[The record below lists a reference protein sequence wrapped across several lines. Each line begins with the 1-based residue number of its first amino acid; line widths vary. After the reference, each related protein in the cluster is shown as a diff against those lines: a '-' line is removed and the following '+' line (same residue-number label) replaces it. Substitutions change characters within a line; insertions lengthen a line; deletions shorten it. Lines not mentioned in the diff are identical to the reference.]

1 MGAISM
7 IRRTGAGMGA
17 RDRMGDSTFDRGMER
32 RSLLSEILHPA
43 LIPLPPS
50 ESLPRGHEDSGAYS
64 VRGSTPSLSD
74 LALDEGVS
82 LDRLLRQ
89 LGGAPLPSWRRRCPG
104 GISMLLTSFVNIA
117 RLLCELKGAGWEV
130 HRLHPRMIRLGSD
143 GVLRLS
149 AIDLI
154 EGCRE
159 LTSEER
165 APYLAPEILLAVGG
179 GHRAG
184 EEAGVYALAAILNH
198 CLAGAPPWSGRT
210 EAEVADRILAAVPPS
225 SIPDEKDVP
234 RGVAPLLVESLSL
247 DPRQRPARYR
257 GFAAALESAARGG
270 RPRPA
275 NHQLRPTPI
284 RSQVIVRLLLLVCL
298 TLAFVSWVRTGSSER
313 ERQETISRLNSALEA
328 RPYPLHGEDPLEHPL
343 GRQVLRE
350 SWDQAAQWP
359 RDPEVLISLGWAQ
372 LRAGEPEAAVDT
384 FARALHWSSED
395 SGASISLGIA
405 RLELGDRSGE
415 LDLNRGLAV
424 APTTSQGRR
433 VYALGL
439 LYLHRFA
446 EAEAAFRQVVELDG
460 PSNRAVFHLALAA
473 HYSGNGPV
481 AESALTEA
489 ELLSPHDVWNEWLRV
504 ERLVL
509 AGQAEEA
516 LQRIESRKSEWIESP
531 ALLVRGAV
539 ILRRLEQMESAEEWS
554 IRASAAGKQ
563 ARGPVGVA
571 PFDEVHWSPKGLLV
585 FPTRRLLD

>member
-1 MGAISM
+1 M
-7 IRRTGAGMGA
+7 IRRTGVGMGA
-17 RDRMGDSTFDRGMER
+17 RDRMGDSTVDRGLDR

-50 ESLPRGHEDSGAYS
+50 EFSPEVDHDSGALGI
-64 VRGSTPSLSD
+64 RRSTLGGSD
-74 LALDEGVS
+74 LAMDEGVS

-89 LGGAPLPSWRRRCPG
+89 WGGAPLPSWRRRCPG
-104 GISMLLTSFVNIA
+104 GVSMLIDSFVNIA

-130 HRLHPRMIRLGSD
+130 HRLHPRMLRLGTD
-143 GVLRLS
+143 GILRLS
-149 AIDLI
+149 AVDLI

-184 EEAGVYALAAILNH
+184 EEAGVYALSAILHH

-225 SIPDEKDVP
+225 TIPDEKDVP
-234 RGVAPLLVESLSL
+234 RGIAPLLVESLSL

-270 RPRPA
+270 RPRSA
-275 NHQLRPTPI
+275 NQQLRSAPI
-284 RSQVIVRLLLLVCL
+284 RSQVTFRLLLLVCL
-298 TLAFVSWVRTGSSER
+298 TLAIVSWVRTGSSER
-313 ERQETISRLNSALEA
+313 ERQEALSRLSSALEA

-350 SWDQAAQWP
+350 SWEQAALWP
-359 RDPEVLISLGWAQ
+359 RDPEVLIALGWAQ
-372 LRAGEPEAAVDT
+372 LRAGEPEEAADT
-384 FARALHWSSED
+384 FSRALHWSSED
-395 SGASISLGIA
+395 AGASISRGIA
-405 RLELGDRSGE
+405 RLELGDQSGE
-415 LDLNRGLAV
+415 LDLDRGLAV
-424 APTTSQGRR
+424 TPTTPQGRR
-433 VYALGL
+433 IHALGL

-473 HYSGNGPV
+473 HYSGNAPV
-481 AESALTEA
+481 AESALAEA

-509 AGQAEEA
+509 AGKADEA

-531 ALLVRGAV
+531 ALLIRGAV
-539 ILRRLEQMESAEEWS
+539 LLQRLGQMESAEEWS
-554 IRASAAGKQ
+554 IRARAAGNQ
-563 ARGPVGVA
+563 ARSPNGVA
-571 PFDEVHWSPKGLLV
+571 PFDEVHWSSKGLLI